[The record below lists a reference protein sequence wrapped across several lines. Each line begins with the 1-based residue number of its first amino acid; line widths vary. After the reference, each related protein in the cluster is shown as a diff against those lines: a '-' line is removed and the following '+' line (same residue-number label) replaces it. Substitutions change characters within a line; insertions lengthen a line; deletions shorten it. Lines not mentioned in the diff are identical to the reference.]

1 MATIPLYVYGRADTD
16 FLITEKYEQKQSDG
30 SSRIVLVGK
39 IQEAD
44 KANRNGRIYPRKLW
58 EKVLSE
64 NSSFKTLLK
73 ERKVLGQLEHPEKGI
88 SSLKEVSH
96 LVEDVWMD
104 PATGAVYGR
113 FLVLDTPSGKIVK
126 ELVSAGIPVGVSSR
140 AMGSVKRSPD
150 GYDIVQEDGFELKT
164 FDFVCEP
171 SVVDAYPSYIKE
183 ALENLCKQKETNM
196 SDIKNDIKLISECER
211 FLDSVGSD
219 FASSKEILEKL
230 DIVDSYISK
239 LASVDQSLRSDADIC
254 IGKLLAVKSMLKK
267 SLIESST
274 ESNVP
279 VVEAKPVSNKEG
291 DAKVVSKVV
300 EELLT
305 ELRREKKEAE
315 SKESKVAKEESEK
328 ESEVKEPEVAK
339 EEPGKEDEVKEP
351 EVAKEESRKEDEV
364 KEPEVAKEEP
374 GKEDEVKEPEVA
386 KEEPKKE
393 DELSSDEKEE
403 VPVVKDKFE
412 EPIEFRR
419 RLLRHRRI
427 RPRRFYRLPY
437 SSEDRSD
444 GETADVFDK
453 SAEIID
459 VAAEAIDKA
468 ADVIDNSAERIAN
481 LSELASYQ
489 RDCLRSANQFICAL
503 VERGR
508 EIKKELFVYKF
519 LEARPDLKGLRE
531 ELNNCRT
538 VVECKD
544 LLHNKYKIPLNEME
558 FDSKKKEKEIL
569 ESSTES
575 RKGFVHFL
583 AKRL

>member
-351 EVAKEESRKEDEV
+351 EVAKEE
-364 KEPEVAKEEP
+364 
-374 GKEDEVKEPEVA
+374 
-386 KEEPKKE
+386 PKKE